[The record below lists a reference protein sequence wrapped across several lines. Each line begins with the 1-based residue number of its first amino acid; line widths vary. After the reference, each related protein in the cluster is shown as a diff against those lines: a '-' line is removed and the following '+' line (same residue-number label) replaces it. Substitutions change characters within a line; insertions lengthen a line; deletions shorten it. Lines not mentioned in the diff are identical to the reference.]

1 MSSTISLLRP
11 LLVLGAFQDFLLAE
25 GISLRPLALLVWKL
39 GVREHHPDR
48 VFTQTVTDLALENVV
63 VGQWMEGL
71 IKRQM
76 DAPSTRGALRGAV
89 PFAEGNAYLERVRD
103 AVFQTVRIL
112 AAERTEAL
120 GPVGTPT
127 LTVSFGARK
136 VRLTAADRLSPRVRE
151 LHVEDPRVDPR
162 SERALDWLD
171 SLGSVQLT
179 DRHTEGDL
187 VTGHDEESL
196 VPMSLFTSALREA
209 KEFGFTDA
217 YDPSDPGDIMELAEH
232 LERSYNRALAYQLRA
247 ALQVH
252 GTTLQA
258 RTYFLPDSDQFAA
271 EEVAWHQPAVPGE
284 YVGTTHLPWRSTNH

>member
-1 MSSTISLLRP
+1 MSSTITLLRP
-11 LLVLGAFQDFLLAE
+11 LLVLKAFHDFLLAE

-39 GVREHHPDR
+39 GVKEHHPDR
-48 VFTQTVTDLALENVV
+48 VFTQAVTDLALENAA

-89 PFAEGNAYLERVRD
+89 PFAEGNAYLEQVRN

-127 LTVSFGARK
+127 LTVSFKTRE

-151 LHVEDPRVDPR
+151 LHVEDFRVDPR

-179 DRHTEGDL
+179 DHHAEGDL

-196 VPMSLFTSALREA
+196 VPVSLFTSALREA
-209 KEFGFTDA
+209 KAFGFTDA

-232 LERSYNRALAYQLRA
+232 LERSYNRALAFQLRA

-258 RTYFLPDSDQFAA
+258 RTYFLPDSDQSVA
-271 EEVAWHQPAVPGE
+271 EEVAWHRPAVPGE
-284 YVGTTHLPWRSTNH
+284 YVGTTHLPWRSTDH